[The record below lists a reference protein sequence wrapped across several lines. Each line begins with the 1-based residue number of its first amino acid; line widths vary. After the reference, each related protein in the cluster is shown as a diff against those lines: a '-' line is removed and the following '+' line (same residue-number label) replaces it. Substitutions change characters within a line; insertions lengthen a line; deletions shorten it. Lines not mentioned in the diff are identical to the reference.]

1 MCTLALDT
9 QPFLDSIKSTSATK
23 ILRSMKDTAWRAPSL
38 PSTDTESKAPST
50 VDVRPSHKHRKPDS
64 DSDGGSGNGR
74 TDGRS
79 HPKRAKTEGGN
90 VREDAEDKSGH
101 SGAHGGGK
109 GKAKACAGGSGEDDD
124 NDLES
129 GGSATFSEGRMARQR
144 KSGRWSLQGGLLE
157 AHTVPSSAMTP
168 TEGSF
173 HEIEKWR
180 SSIAV

>member
-38 PSTDTESKAPST
+38 PPTVTDMESKAPST
-50 VDVRPSHKHRKPDS
+50 VDVGPSHKHRKPDS
-64 DSDGGSGNGR
+64 DSDGGSGNSR

-101 SGAHGGGK
+101 SGAHGDGK

-124 NDLES
+124 DDLES
-129 GGSATFSEGRMARQR
+129 GGSATFSEEQ
-144 KSGRWSLQGGLLE
+144 KSGRWS
-157 AHTVPSSAMTP
+157 
-168 TEGSF
+168 TEGPF